1 MKITLLVVG
10 KTEAEY
16 LKTGIDL
23 YLKRIKHYVAFN
35 EIVITALRST
45 KSLSELQQKQKE
57 GELILDLI
65 KPVDDVAL
73 LDERGDLLSSVGF
86 SDFLEKKMISGTRN
100 IVFVIGGPYGFSDDV
115 YNRAN
120 YKISLSKMTFSHQ
133 MVRLLFVEQIYR
145 AMTIMKGEP
154 YHHQ

>member
-23 YLKRIKHYVAFN
+23 YLKRIKHYIAFN
-35 EIVITALRST
+35 EIVIPALKST

-65 KPVDDVAL
+65 KPVDDVVL

-86 SDFLEKKMISGTRN
+86 SDFIEKKMVSGSRN